1 MYLFFLQDYF
11 LEIKKQNLEDFDT
24 WSILQKKKKK
34 LWYLFTMKIYYWPLE
49 DRSTVFLRDKIH

>member
-34 LWYLFTMKIYYWPLE
+34 KTLILVHDENIL
-49 DRSTVFLRDKIH
+49 LALGG

>member
-34 LWYLFTMKIYYWPLE
+34 NFDTCSRWKYIIGPWRIEVPF
-49 DRSTVFLRDKIH
+49 S